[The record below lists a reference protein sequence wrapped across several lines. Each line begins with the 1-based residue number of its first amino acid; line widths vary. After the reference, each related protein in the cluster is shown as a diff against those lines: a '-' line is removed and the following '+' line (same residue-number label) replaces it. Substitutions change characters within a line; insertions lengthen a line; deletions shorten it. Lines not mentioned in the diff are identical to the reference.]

1 MLIFVKR
8 LYMAKNQT
16 LAELIKEIKY
26 RSALNQSEIATQIG
40 VSKQYLSD
48 TINGRYPFTD
58 ELKQK
63 LYEQFTYLG
72 DKTASESKP
81 EKSPASDPTG
91 KDYRLVPL
99 INIDSVG
106 GLHSWPDVIDEDQYT
121 EKYIPF
127 SGARDDDY
135 CIRESGS
142 SMVPSIPPGS
152 ILLIRNVPNW
162 AEYFGYGAVYV
173 LELTDGRRITKEIR
187 KSEVDAHLNVLCH
200 SFNDTV
206 ADEELPKSL
215 IRSVW
220 KVVKVLTNFGF

>member
-63 LYEQFTYLG
+63 LYEQFTYLC
-72 DKTASESKP
+72 DKAASESQP
-81 EKSPASDPTG
+81 EKSPGSDTGG

-106 GLHSWPDVIDEDQYT
+106 GMHSWPEVTDEAEYPDRL
-121 EKYIPF
+121 IPF
-127 SGARDDDY
+127 TDARQDDV
-135 CIRESGS
+135 CIQESGP
-142 SMVPSIPPGS
+142 SMAPSIPPGS

-162 AEYFGYGAVYV
+162 AEYFGYGSVYV
-173 LELTDGRRITKEIR
+173 IILTDGRRITKEIR
-187 KSEVDAHLNVLCH
+187 KSDVDPKLNVLCH
-200 SFNDTV
+200 SFNETV

-220 KVVKVLTNFGF
+220 KVIKVLTIFGY